1 MSDAD
6 AQLEQALREL
16 DSVRCEVFDRMSDEL
31 TARIRLQD
39 ARNRHAQAYKR
50 VVTEFGAQHV
60 GPWKVTLFGP
70 RTMLK
75 S

>member
-1 MSDAD
+1 MSDFD
-6 AQLEQALREL
+6 ARLEQALREL
-16 DSVRCEVFDRMSDEL
+16 DSVRCEVLNRIDDEL
-31 TARIRLQD
+31 TAHIRLQD

-60 GPWKVTLFGP
+60 GPWRVALFGP
-70 RTMLK
+70 RALVK